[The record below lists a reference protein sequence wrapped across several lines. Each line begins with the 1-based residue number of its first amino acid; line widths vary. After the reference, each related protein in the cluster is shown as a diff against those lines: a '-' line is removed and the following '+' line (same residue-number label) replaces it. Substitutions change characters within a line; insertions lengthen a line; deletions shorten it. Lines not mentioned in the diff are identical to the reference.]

1 VQIVEIESIPGEG
14 RMERKKRELRQKI
27 IQVAMKLFEQQG
39 FFNTTMEQIAEEAD
53 VARKTLYNYFPV
65 KEAIADEY
73 VKGISNQLAQEVWA
87 KLQNLP
93 DTRSR
98 LLSALN
104 NAYGWVEINPELTG
118 IVLAYR
124 LKTSY
129 YSSDKCQD
137 SENEL
142 QERGTYRIIAEI
154 MRQGQQAG
162 EIRSDIPFKLLVRYI
177 DLLRGTIVWE
187 WLQDT
192 SAFEIR
198 EEISKM
204 VDIVLNGISNE
215 KRSK

>member
-1 VQIVEIESIPGEG
+1 MKTDSISGEG
-14 RMERKKRELRQKI
+14 RMERKKRDLRQKI
-27 IQVAMKLFEQQG
+27 INVAMKLFEQQG
-39 FFNTTMEQIAEEAD
+39 FSNTTMEQIAEAAD
-53 VARKTLYNYFPV
+53 VARKTLYNYFPE
-65 KEAIADEY
+65 KEAIANEY
-73 VKGISNQLAQEVWA
+73 VKDISNGLAQEALA

-104 NAYGWVEINPELTG
+104 NAYGWVEINAELTG

-124 LKTSY
+124 FKTSY
-129 YSSDKCQD
+129 YSSDKYRD

-142 QERGTYRIIAEI
+142 QERGTHRIIAEI
-154 MRQGQQAG
+154 IRQGQQAG
-162 EIRSDIPFKLLVRYI
+162 EIRTDVQLKLLVRYI

-192 SAFEIR
+192 SNFDLR

-204 VDIVLNGISNE
+204 VDIVLDGISSSENTGE
-215 KRSK
+215 

>member
-1 VQIVEIESIPGEG
+1 MEIDGISGEG

-27 IQVAMKLFEQQG
+27 IDIAMKLFDDQG
-39 FFNTTMEQIAEEAD
+39 FSNTTMEQIAEAAD

-73 VKGISNQLAQEVWA
+73 VRAISNQMAEEALAE
-87 KLQNLP
+87 LQHLP

-118 IVLAYR
+118 IVLGYR
-124 LKTSY
+124 FKTSY
-129 YSSDKCQD
+129 YSTDKCPGLKND
-137 SENEL
+137 L

-154 MRQGQQAG
+154 IRQGQEAG
-162 EIRSDIPFKLLVRYI
+162 EIRSDIRLKLLVRYI

-192 SAFEIR
+192 SLFDLR

-204 VDIVLNGISNE
+204 VNMVLDGIKSGE
-215 KRSK
+215 KHSK

>member
-1 VQIVEIESIPGEG
+1 MKIKSSSSEG

-27 IQVAMKLFEQQG
+27 SSVAIKLFEQQG
-39 FFNTTMEQIAEEAD
+39 FANTTMEQIAEEAD

-73 VKGISNQLAQEVWA
+73 VKGISNQLAQEVLA

-98 LLSALN
+98 LLNALN

-124 LKTSY
+124 FKTSY
-129 YSSDKCQD
+129 YSYDKNQE
-137 SENEL
+137 SENDFP
-142 QERGTYRIIAEI
+142 ERGTCRIIAEI
-154 MRQGQQAG
+154 IRQGQEAG
-162 EIRSDIPFKLLVRYI
+162 EIRADVQLKWLVRYI

-192 SAFEIR
+192 SSFDLR

-204 VDIVLNGISNE
+204 VDIVLYGIKSDE
-215 KRSK
+215 KRSE

>member
-1 VQIVEIESIPGEG
+1 MEIESIPGEG

-118 IVLAYR
+118 IVLTYR

-192 SAFEIR
+192 SAFELR
-198 EEISKM
+198 CEISKM
-204 VDIVLNGISNE
+204 VDIVLNGISNNE
-215 KRSK
+215 KRPE

>member
-1 VQIVEIESIPGEG
+1 MEIGSSSGEG
-14 RMERKKRELRQKI
+14 RMERKKRGLRQKI
-27 IQVAMKLFEQQG
+27 IDVAMKLFEQQG
-39 FFNTTMEQIAEEAD
+39 FSNTTMEQIAEEAD

-73 VKGISNQLAQEVWA
+73 VKGISNHLVQEALA

-124 LKTSY
+124 FKTTY
-129 YSSDKCQD
+129 QA
-137 SENEL
+137 SENYPCSGNEL
-142 QERGTYRIIAEI
+142 EGRGTYWIIAEI
-154 MRQGQQAG
+154 IRQGQQAG
-162 EIRSDIPFKLLVRYI
+162 EIRSDVQLKLLVRYI
-177 DLLRGTIVWE
+177 DLMRGTIVWE

-192 SAFEIR
+192 SSFELR

-204 VDIVLNGISNE
+204 VDIVLDGISSKE
-215 KRSK
+215 KGSK

>member
-1 VQIVEIESIPGEG
+1 MEIDSISGEG

-27 IQVAMKLFEQQG
+27 INVAMKLFEQQG
-39 FFNTTMEQIAEEAD
+39 FSNTTMEQIAEEAD

-65 KEAIADEY
+65 KEAIANEY
-73 VKGISNQLAQEVWA
+73 VRGISTQMAEEALA
-87 KLQNLP
+87 KLQKLP

-98 LLSALN
+98 LLKALN
-104 NAYGWVEINPELTG
+104 NAYGWVELNPELTG

-124 LKTSY
+124 FKTSY
-129 YSSDKCQD
+129 YSYDKNQD
-137 SENEL
+137 SKNEF

-154 MRQGQQAG
+154 IRQGQQSG
-162 EIRSDIPFKLLVRYI
+162 EIRSDVHFKWLVRYI

-192 SAFEIR
+192 SSFELR
-198 EEISKM
+198 EEISRM
-204 VDIVLNGISNE
+204 VDIVLDGIRSDD

>member
-1 VQIVEIESIPGEG
+1 MDNRSGEG

-27 IQVAMKLFEQQG
+27 INVAMKLFEQQG
-39 FFNTTMEQIAEEAD
+39 FSDTTMEQIAETAD

-73 VKGISNQLAQEVWA
+73 LKGISNELAQEVLA

-98 LLSALN
+98 LLSALD
-104 NAYGWVEINPELTG
+104 NAYGWVEVNPELTG

-124 LKTSY
+124 FKTTY
-129 YSSDKCQD
+129 QD
-137 SENEL
+137 SGNEL
-142 QERGTYRIIAEI
+142 EERGTQRIIAEI
-154 MRQGQQAG
+154 IRQGQEAG
-162 EIRSDIPFKLLVRYI
+162 EIRSDVRWKLLVTYI

-192 SAFEIR
+192 SGFELR

-204 VDIVLNGISNE
+204 VDIVLNGISTGKSDQN
-215 KRSK
+215 S

>member
-1 VQIVEIESIPGEG
+1 MEIESIPGEG

>member
-1 VQIVEIESIPGEG
+1 MEIDSISGEG

-27 IQVAMKLFEQQG
+27 INIAMKLFEQQG
-39 FFNTTMEQIAEEAD
+39 FSNTTMEQIAEEAD

-73 VKGISNQLAQEVWA
+73 VKGISNHLAQEALA

-118 IVLAYR
+118 IVLGYR
-124 LKTSY
+124 FKTSY
-129 YSSDKCQD
+129 YSYDKNQG
-137 SENEL
+137 SENDF

-154 MRQGQQAG
+154 IRQGQEAG
-162 EIRSDIPFKLLVRYI
+162 EIRSDVQLKLLVRYI

-192 SAFEIR
+192 SSFELR
-198 EEISKM
+198 EEISRM
-204 VDIVLNGISNE
+204 VDIVLNGISAG
-215 KRSK
+215 KSKVK

>member
-1 VQIVEIESIPGEG
+1 MEMDNRSGEG

-27 IQVAMKLFEQQG
+27 INVAMKLFEQQG
-39 FFNTTMEQIAEEAD
+39 FSDTTMEQIAEKAD

-73 VKGISNQLAQEVWA
+73 LKGISNELAQEVLV

-98 LLSALN
+98 LLSALD
-104 NAYGWVEINPELTG
+104 NAYGWVEVNPELTG

-124 LKTSY
+124 FKTTY
-129 YSSDKCQD
+129 QD
-137 SENEL
+137 SGNEL
-142 QERGTYRIIAEI
+142 EERGTQRIIAEI
-154 MRQGQQAG
+154 IRQGQEAG
-162 EIRSDIPFKLLVRYI
+162 EIRSDVRWKLLVTYI

-192 SAFEIR
+192 SGFELR

-204 VDIVLNGISNE
+204 VDIVLNGISTGKSDQN
-215 KRSK
+215 S

>member
-1 VQIVEIESIPGEG
+1 MEIDSIPGEG
-14 RMERKKRELRQKI
+14 RMERKKRESRQKI
-27 IQVAMKLFEQQG
+27 IQVAIKLFEQQG
-39 FFNTTMEQIAEEAD
+39 FANTTMEQIAAEAD

-73 VKGISNQLAQEVWA
+73 VKGISNQLAQEAWE

-93 DTRSR
+93 DTRAR

-124 LKTSY
+124 FKTSY

-137 SENEL
+137 TENEL

-154 MRQGQQAG
+154 IRQGQQAG
-162 EIRSDIPFKLLVRYI
+162 EIRSDIQFELLVRYI

-192 SAFEIR
+192 SAFELR
-198 EEISKM
+198 CEISKM
-204 VDIVLNGISNE
+204 VDIVLNGISN
-215 KRSK
+215 KRPE

>member
-1 VQIVEIESIPGEG
+1 MDNRSGEG

-27 IQVAMKLFEQQG
+27 INVAMKLFEQQG
-39 FFNTTMEQIAEEAD
+39 FSDTTMEQIAEKAD

-73 VKGISNQLAQEVWA
+73 LRGISNDLAEEILA
-87 KLQNLP
+87 KLQTLP
-93 DTRSR
+93 DARSR

-104 NAYGWVEINPELTG
+104 NAYGWVEVNPELTG

-124 LKTSY
+124 FKTTY
-129 YSSDKCQD
+129 QD
-137 SENEL
+137 SGNEL
-142 QERGTYRIIAEI
+142 EERGTQRIIAEI
-154 MRQGQQAG
+154 IRQGQEAG
-162 EIRSDIPFKLLVRYI
+162 EIRSDVRWKLLVTYI

-192 SAFEIR
+192 SSFELR

-204 VDIVLNGISNE
+204 VDIVLDGISTGN
-215 KRSK
+215 SKVK

>member
-1 VQIVEIESIPGEG
+1 
-14 RMERKKRELRQKI
+14 MERKKRELRQKI

-124 LKTSY
+124 FKTSY

-137 SENEL
+137 TENEL

>member
-1 VQIVEIESIPGEG
+1 VEIDSIPGEG

-27 IQVAMKLFEQQG
+27 INIAMKLFEQQG
-39 FFNTTMEQIAEEAD
+39 FSNTTMEQIAEEAD

-73 VKGISNQLAQEVWA
+73 VKGISNHLAQEA
-87 KLQNLP
+87 SSKLQNLP

-124 LKTSY
+124 FKTTYQVSG
-129 YSSDKCQD
+129 
-137 SENEL
+137 NEL
-142 QERGTYRIIAEI
+142 EERGTHKIIAEI
-154 MRQGQQAG
+154 IRQGQEAG
-162 EIRSDIPFKLLVRYI
+162 EIRSDVQLKLLVRYI

-192 SAFEIR
+192 SSFELR
-198 EEISKM
+198 EEISRM
-204 VDIVLNGISNE
+204 VDIVLHGISTG
-215 KRSK
+215 KSKVK

>member
-1 VQIVEIESIPGEG
+1 MEIESIPGEG

-124 LKTSY
+124 FKTSY

-137 SENEL
+137 TENEL

>member
-1 VQIVEIESIPGEG
+1 VEIESIPGEG

>member
-1 VQIVEIESIPGEG
+1 MEMDNRSGEG

-27 IQVAMKLFEQQG
+27 INVAMKLFEQQG
-39 FFNTTMEQIAEEAD
+39 FSDTTMEQIAEKAD

-73 VKGISNQLAQEVWA
+73 LKGISNELAQEVLA

-98 LLSALN
+98 LLSALD
-104 NAYGWVEINPELTG
+104 NAYGWVEVNPELTG

-124 LKTSY
+124 FKTTY
-129 YSSDKCQD
+129 QD
-137 SENEL
+137 SGNEL
-142 QERGTYRIIAEI
+142 EERGTQRIIAEI
-154 MRQGQQAG
+154 IRQGQEAG
-162 EIRSDIPFKLLVRYI
+162 EIRSDVRWKLLVTYI

-192 SAFEIR
+192 SGFELR

-204 VDIVLNGISNE
+204 VDIVLNGISTGKSDQN
-215 KRSK
+215 S

>member
-1 VQIVEIESIPGEG
+1 MWKQTLYLVKGGWRE
-14 RMERKKRELRQKI
+14 KKRELRRKI
-27 IQVAMKLFEQQG
+27 ISVAMKLFEQQG
-39 FFNTTMEQIAEEAD
+39 FSNTTMEQIAEVAD

-73 VKGISNQLAQEVWA
+73 VKGISNHLAQELSA

-98 LLSALN
+98 LFNALN
-104 NAYGWVEINPELTG
+104 NAYGWVELNPELTG

-124 LKTSY
+124 FKTTYQASKNY
-129 YSSDKCQD
+129 PGLG
-137 SENEL
+137 NEPE
-142 QERGTYRIIAEI
+142 ERGTQRIIAEI
-154 MRQGQQAG
+154 IQQGQQAG
-162 EIRSDIPFKLLVRYI
+162 EIRSDVQLKLLVRYI

-192 SAFEIR
+192 SGFELR
-198 EEISKM
+198 EEISRM
-204 VDIVLNGISNE
+204 VDIVLDGIRSDE

>member
-1 VQIVEIESIPGEG
+1 MEIDSISGEG

-27 IQVAMKLFEQQG
+27 INIAMKLFEQQG
-39 FFNTTMEQIAEEAD
+39 FSNTTMEQIAEEAD

-73 VKGISNQLAQEVWA
+73 VKGISNHLAQEVLV

-124 LKTSY
+124 FKTTYQVSGI
-129 YSSDKCQD
+129 
-137 SENEL
+137 EL
-142 QERGTYRIIAEI
+142 EERGTHRIIAEI
-154 MRQGQQAG
+154 IRQGQEAG
-162 EIRSDIPFKLLVRYI
+162 EIRYDVQLKLLVGYI

-192 SAFEIR
+192 SSFELR
-198 EEISKM
+198 EEISRM
-204 VDIVLNGISNE
+204 VDIVLNGISTGD
-215 KRSK
+215 SKVK

>member
-1 VQIVEIESIPGEG
+1 VEMDNRSGEG

-27 IQVAMKLFEQQG
+27 INVAMKLFEQQG
-39 FFNTTMEQIAEEAD
+39 FSDTTMEQIAEKAD

-73 VKGISNQLAQEVWA
+73 LKGISNELAQEVLV

-98 LLSALN
+98 LLSALD
-104 NAYGWVEINPELTG
+104 NAYGWVEVNPELTG

-124 LKTSY
+124 FKTTY
-129 YSSDKCQD
+129 QD
-137 SENEL
+137 SGNEL
-142 QERGTYRIIAEI
+142 EERGTQRIIAEI
-154 MRQGQQAG
+154 IRQGQEAG
-162 EIRSDIPFKLLVRYI
+162 EIRSDVRWKLLVTYI

-192 SAFEIR
+192 SGFELR

-204 VDIVLNGISNE
+204 VDIVLNGISTGKSDQN
-215 KRSK
+215 S

>member
-1 VQIVEIESIPGEG
+1 MEMDNRSGEG

-27 IQVAMKLFEQQG
+27 INVAMKLFEQQG
-39 FFNTTMEQIAEEAD
+39 FSDTTMEQIAETAD

-73 VKGISNQLAQEVWA
+73 LKGISNELAQEVLA

-98 LLSALN
+98 LLSALD
-104 NAYGWVEINPELTG
+104 NAYGWVEVNPELTG

-124 LKTSY
+124 FKTTY
-129 YSSDKCQD
+129 QD
-137 SENEL
+137 SGNEL
-142 QERGTYRIIAEI
+142 EERGTQRIIAEI
-154 MRQGQQAG
+154 IRQGQEAG
-162 EIRSDIPFKLLVRYI
+162 EIRSDVRWKLLVTYI

-192 SAFEIR
+192 SGFELR

-204 VDIVLNGISNE
+204 VDIVLNGISTGKSDQN
-215 KRSK
+215 S

>member
-1 VQIVEIESIPGEG
+1 MEIESIPGEG

-93 DTRSR
+93 DTRAR

-124 LKTSY
+124 FKTSY

-137 SENEL
+137 TENEL

-154 MRQGQQAG
+154 IRQGQQAG
-162 EIRSDIPFKLLVRYI
+162 EIRSDIQFELMVRYI

-192 SAFEIR
+192 SAFELR
-198 EEISKM
+198 CEISKM
-204 VDIVLNGISNE
+204 VDIVLNGISNNE
-215 KRSK
+215 KRPE

>member
-1 VQIVEIESIPGEG
+1 MEMDSKSGEG

-27 IQVAMKLFEQQG
+27 INVAMKLFEQQG
-39 FFNTTMEQIAEEAD
+39 FSDTTMEQIAEKAD

-73 VKGISNQLAQEVWA
+73 LRGISNDLAEEILA
-87 KLQNLP
+87 KLQTLP

-124 LKTSY
+124 FKTTY
-129 YSSDKCQD
+129 QD
-137 SENEL
+137 SGNEL
-142 QERGTYRIIAEI
+142 EERGTQKIIAEI
-154 MRQGQQAG
+154 IRQGQEAG
-162 EIRSDIPFKLLVRYI
+162 EIRPDVRWKLLVTYI

-187 WLQDT
+187 WLQDA
-192 SAFEIR
+192 SGFELR

-204 VDIVLNGISNE
+204 VDIVLDGIST
-215 KRSK
+215 SKSKD

>member
-1 VQIVEIESIPGEG
+1 VEMDNRSGEG

-27 IQVAMKLFEQQG
+27 INVAMKLFEQQG
-39 FFNTTMEQIAEEAD
+39 FSDTTMEQIAETAD

-73 VKGISNQLAQEVWA
+73 LKGISNELAQEVLA

-98 LLSALN
+98 LLSALD
-104 NAYGWVEINPELTG
+104 NAYGWVEVNPELTG

-124 LKTSY
+124 FKTTY
-129 YSSDKCQD
+129 QD
-137 SENEL
+137 SGNEL
-142 QERGTYRIIAEI
+142 EERGTQRIIAEI
-154 MRQGQQAG
+154 IRQGQEAG
-162 EIRSDIPFKLLVRYI
+162 EIRSDVRWKLLVTYI

-192 SAFEIR
+192 SGFELR

-204 VDIVLNGISNE
+204 VDIVLNGISTGKSDQN
-215 KRSK
+215 S

>member
-1 VQIVEIESIPGEG
+1 METDSVSGEG
-14 RMERKKRELRQKI
+14 RMERKKRELRKKI
-27 IQVAMKLFEQQG
+27 IAVAVKLFEQQG
-39 FFNTTMEQIAEEAD
+39 FAATTMEQIAAEAD

-73 VKGISNQLAQEVWA
+73 VRDISNRMAEQALAE
-87 KLQNLP
+87 LQNLP

-124 LKTSY
+124 FKTSY
-129 YSSDKCQD
+129 YSSEKCQGLKND
-137 SENEL
+137 L
-142 QERGTYRIIAEI
+142 QESGTYRIIAEI
-154 MRQGQQAG
+154 IRQGQEAG
-162 EIRSDIPFKLLVRYI
+162 EIRSDVGLKLLVRYI

-192 SAFEIR
+192 SLFDLR

-204 VDIVLNGISNE
+204 VSIVLDGIKSGE
-215 KRSK
+215 KRSKYN

>member
-1 VQIVEIESIPGEG
+1 MEIDSIPGEG

-27 IQVAMKLFEQQG
+27 INIAMKLFEQQG
-39 FFNTTMEQIAEEAD
+39 FSNTTMEQIAEEAD

-73 VKGISNQLAQEVWA
+73 VKGISNHLAQEA
-87 KLQNLP
+87 SSKLQNLP

-124 LKTSY
+124 FKTTYQVSG
-129 YSSDKCQD
+129 
-137 SENEL
+137 NEL
-142 QERGTYRIIAEI
+142 EERGTHKIIAEI
-154 MRQGQQAG
+154 IRQGQEAG
-162 EIRSDIPFKLLVRYI
+162 EIRSDVQLKLLVRYI

-192 SAFEIR
+192 SSFELR
-198 EEISKM
+198 EEISRM
-204 VDIVLNGISNE
+204 VDIVLHGISTG
-215 KRSK
+215 KSKVK

>member
-1 VQIVEIESIPGEG
+1 MEIDSISGEG

-27 IQVAMKLFEQQG
+27 ISIAIKLFEQQG
-39 FFNTTMEQIAEEAD
+39 FSNTTMEQIAEEAD

-73 VKGISNQLAQEVWA
+73 VKGISNHLAQEVSA

-124 LKTSY
+124 FKTTYQVSG
-129 YSSDKCQD
+129 
-137 SENEL
+137 NEL
-142 QERGTYRIIAEI
+142 EERGTHKIIAEI
-154 MRQGQQAG
+154 IRQGQAAG
-162 EIRSDIPFKLLVRYI
+162 EIRSDVQLKVLVRYI

-192 SAFEIR
+192 SGFELR
-198 EEISKM
+198 EEISRM
-204 VDIVLNGISNE
+204 VDIVLNGISTG
-215 KRSK
+215 KSKVK